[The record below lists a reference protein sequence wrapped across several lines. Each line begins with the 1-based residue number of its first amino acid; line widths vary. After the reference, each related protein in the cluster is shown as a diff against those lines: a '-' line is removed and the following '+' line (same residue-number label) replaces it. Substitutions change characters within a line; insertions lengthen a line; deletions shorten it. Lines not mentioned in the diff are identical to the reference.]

1 MAGCRY
7 ADALAQF
14 HNEEHLIKFE
24 ELLEAAIDLD
34 KIPDE
39 YLICASYDPGLQVHL
54 LSVGVP
60 FRCPGLVCMH
70 RASECLS
77 LMCHAALASRISC
90 FANAPL

>member
-1 MAGCRY
+1 MASCRY

-39 YLICASYDPGLQVHL
+39 YLICASYDSGLQVYL
-54 LSVGVP
+54 LPMACAHTLFMCWSCLS
-60 FRCPGLVCMH
+60 FM
-70 RASECLS
+70 ASECLE
-77 LMCHAALASRISC
+77 LLCEMHLQ
-90 FANAPL
+90 